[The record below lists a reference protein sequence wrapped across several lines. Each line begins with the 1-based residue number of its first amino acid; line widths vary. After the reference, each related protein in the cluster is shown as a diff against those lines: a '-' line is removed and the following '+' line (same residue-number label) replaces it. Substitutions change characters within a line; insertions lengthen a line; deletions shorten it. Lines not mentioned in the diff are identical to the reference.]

1 MGMRQLSKQRVEEII
16 KQVKRSDEYAEKGM
30 WEASD
35 GMVVHLHNEGQI
47 NFLIERVQE
56 LEDVNKRH
64 RETLERVKDSIPL
77 EFNHG
82 SEYEAKKNVIRMMK
96 IHDDV
101 EEALEET

>member
-1 MGMRQLSKQRVEEII
+1 MRQLSKQRVEEII

-30 WEASD
+30 WEVSD

-96 IHDDV
+96 IHVDV